1 MKNSYICPYQEFT
14 YRISKE
20 NCQQTYEN
28 NSSMNV
34 WTNIVAFS
42 LSFIFKSHSFKCYGK
57 KLELPDKNDISNR
70 YKFIIYYKKYVKF
83 LKFYLSLI
91 SWLKLRTFYNIYFH
105 KFISGRLMKP
115 ITLNYTCSLFVF
127 CISILT
133 CRHTQHCF

>member
-1 MKNSYICPYQEFT
+1 
-14 YRISKE
+14 
-20 NCQQTYEN
+20 
-28 NSSMNV
+28 MNV

-42 LSFIFKSHSFKCYGK
+42 LSFIFKSHSFKCVLRK
-57 KLELPDKNDISNR
+57 KLELSDKNDISNR

-115 ITLNYTCSLFVF
+115 ITLNYTCSLFIF
-127 CISILT
+127 CIF
-133 CRHTQHCF
+133 RFNM